1 MGCNIT
7 PHIIFNKG
15 GINVSKLVN
24 IDALEAASERAQSA
38 ISEVAELALEAASA
52 EYYTASIPT
61 SAWVNNTD
69 TAIANEGYAKMANVA
84 VTGITANDGSNTDI
98 AITSR
103 ATAVAC
109 GMAHISQTISGY
121 VRFYAKTVPDAAIS
135 IQIQVSRVATS
146 S

>member
-1 MGCNIT
+1 M
-7 PHIIFNKG
+7 
-15 GINVSKLVN
+15 SKLVN

-52 EYYTASIPT
+52 EYYSATIPT
-61 SAWVNNTD
+61 SAWVDNTD
-69 TAIANEGYAKMANVA
+69 TAIANEGYDKMANVA
-84 VTGITANDGSNTDI
+84 ITGITANDGSNTDI

-103 ATAVAC
+103 SIAVAC

-121 VRFYAKTVPDAAIS
+121 VRFYAKSVPTDSIS
-135 IQIQVSRVATS
+135 VQIQVSRVTTS

>member
-1 MGCNIT
+1 M
-7 PHIIFNKG
+7 
-15 GINVSKLVN
+15 SKLVN

-52 EYYTASIPT
+52 EYYSATIPT

-69 TAIANEGYAKMANVA
+69 TAIANEGYNKMANVA
-84 VTGITANDGSNTDI
+84 ITGITANDGSNTDI
-98 AITSR
+98 AIVSR
-103 ATAVAC
+103 SIAVAC

-121 VRFYAKTVPDAAIS
+121 VRFYAKSVPTDSIS
-135 IQIQVSRVATS
+135 VQIQVSRVTAS

>member
-52 EYYTASIPT
+52 EYYSATIPT
-61 SAWVNNTD
+61 SAWVDNTD
-69 TAIANEGYAKMANVA
+69 TAIANEGYDKMANVA
-84 VTGITANDGSNTDI
+84 ITGITANDGSNTDI
-98 AITSR
+98 AIVSR
-103 ATAVAC
+103 SIAVAC

-121 VRFYAKTVPDAAIS
+121 VRFYAKSVPTDSIS
-135 IQIQVSRVATS
+135 VQIQVSRVTAS